1 MRHGDPG
8 APGDGGRGG
17 GRDEP
22 HGERDRVLDDESG
35 LSEVDGEA
43 LVNKSLELLLER
55 ERPTSIF
62 RELRLSTISEYFPP
76 HLGGLR
82 RCRS

>member
-1 MRHGDPG
+1 M
-8 APGDGGRGG
+8 
-17 GRDEP
+17 
-22 HGERDRVLDDESG
+22 
-35 LSEVDGEA
+35 DGEA

-82 RCRS
+82 RRRS

>member
-1 MRHGDPG
+1 MGTQELRVTV
-8 APGDGGRGG
+8 DG
-17 GRDEP
+17 EEVETSHMVSVP
-22 HGERDRVLDDESG
+22 ESFDHEWG

-43 LVNKSLELLLER
+43 LVNKSFELLLER
-55 ERPTSIF
+55 ERPTSIL

-82 RCRS
+82 RRRS